1 MSMASVFM
9 QEKTRVWI
17 ALSEEDLK
25 ASSELSEFADLPK
38 AILFHCQQSVEKILK
53 AVLEEYDLRVPKIHN
68 IEELYRLMPDAIKET
83 LNISPEHLSSLSDI
97 YLDTRYP
104 SDLGLLP
111 TGLPTKEDAE
121 EIFQIASD
129 IVQKI
134 KKNLEG

>member
-1 MSMASVFM
+1 M
-9 QEKTRVWI
+9 QDKTKVWI
-17 ALSEEDLK
+17 SLSEEDLK
-25 ASSELSEFADLPK
+25 ASSELLEFADLPK

-68 IEELYRLMPDAIKET
+68 IEELYRLMPDAIKES
-83 LNISPEHLSSLSDI
+83 LNISLDHLSGLSDI
-97 YLDTRYP
+97 YIDTRYP

-134 KKNLEG
+134 KTNLEG

>member
-1 MSMASVFM
+1 M